1 MVAISGSGGRSS
13 WERCVYFAETSPAEN
28 ASQVSVGP
36 IAWERS
42 PSFYCTSPK
51 IPYHLSQNHIEPLL
65 EVVLRYG
72 PESCAGTKTPPKRS
86 RLAFQTTS
94 GHKNTTEAFPLGLPN
109 HLRAQKRP
117 RNVPAQASRP
127 PPGTKTPPKRS
138 RTGTGPT
145 TRGRARPARPA
156 ALSGML
162 RRRRPRQRKWYIGRA
177 GWPSATCPSR
187 F

>member
-51 IPYHLSQNHIEPLL
+51 IPYHLSQNHIEPLP
-65 EVVLRYG
+65 EVVLRCG

-86 RLAFQTTS
+86 RTAFQTTF
-94 GHKNTTEAFPLGLPN
+94 GHKNAPETFPRGLPN
-109 HLRAQKRP
+109 YLRAQKRP
-117 RNVPAQASRP
+117 RSVPA
-127 PPGTKTPPKRS
+127 
-138 RTGTGPT
+138 
-145 TRGRARPARPA
+145 RAPDPQRWGEAKSARPA

-162 RRRRPRQRKWYIGRA
+162 RRRRPRQREWYIGRA
-177 GWPSATCPSR
+177 G
-187 F
+187 